1 MAELLKGWQRTH
13 FCAEPDSEQ
22 VGKEVLLMGWA
33 ATWRNLGALIF
44 IGLRDRT
51 GVMQLVFDS
60 GVLTPEQFQK
70 AEDIR
75 TEYVLAIKGILQ
87 ERTPEMVNPNMKTGK
102 YEVIVKDFKILST
115 SQTPPI
121 YIKDDLDAAEQL
133 RLKHRYLDLRRPVM
147 QNIFALRHKIA
158 MLARN
163 FFAENGFLEIET
175 PMLTKSTPEG
185 ARDYL
190 VPSRVHKGKF
200 YALPQSPQLF
210 KQLLMVSGFDRY
222 MQLARC
228 FRDEDLR
235 ADRQPEFTQI
245 DLEMSFVDEN
255 DIIALNEGF
264 IKRLFKETLDID
276 IELPIKR
283 IPYNEAMER
292 YGSDKPDTRFGL
304 ELKNISDIV
313 ESCGFGVFTNAIAN
327 GGSVRGIKVENGV
340 AAFSRKAIDELTEF
354 VKIYGAKGLAW
365 MSLKPEGIQCA
376 FAKFLT
382 EEQINAIIKR
392 LDANTGDL
400 LLFVADKDETVFAA
414 LGALRVEIAKR
425 LNLID
430 ENVYDILWVTDF
442 PLLEW
447 DDEQGRFVARH
458 HPFTSPKDEDLE
470 LLETDPGRV
479 RAKAYDIVINGYE
492 AGGGSI
498 RIHSQELQER
508 MFKVLGFTEE
518 QAWAQFGFL
527 LEAFK
532 YGTPPHGG
540 IAYGL
545 DRLVMLIAKTNN
557 IRDVI
562 AFPKVQTAAC
572 LMTKAPSNVEK
583 KQLDELGIAVIVDEK
598 EDDDV

>member
-1 MAELLKGWQRTH
+1 MAEFLNGWQRTEY
-13 FCAEPDSEQ
+13 CAEPNSEQ

-33 ATWRNLGALIF
+33 STWRNLGALIF

-51 GVMQLVFDS
+51 GIMQLVFDS
-60 GVLTPEQFQK
+60 GTLS
-70 AEDIR
+70 AEKFEHAESIR
-75 TEYVLAIKGILQ
+75 SEYVLAVKGILQ
-87 ERTPEMVNPNMKTGK
+87 ERSKDMVNPEMKTGK
-102 YEVIVKDFKILST
+102 FEVIVSDFKILST

-121 YIKDDLDAAEQL
+121 YIKDDLDAAEQM
-133 RLKHRYLDLRRPVM
+133 RLKYRYLDLRRPVM

-158 MLARN
+158 MIAREYFSN
-163 FFAENGFLEIET
+163 NGFLEIET

-190 VPSRVHKGKF
+190 VPSRIHKGEF

-210 KQLLMVSGFDRY
+210 KQLLMLSGFDRY
-222 MQLARC
+222 IQLARC

-255 DIIALNEGF
+255 EIISLNEGF
-264 IKRLFKETLDID
+264 IKKLFKDTLDID
-276 IELPIKR
+276 VKLPLQR
-283 IPYNEAMER
+283 ITFKEAMER
-292 YGSDKPDTRFGL
+292 YGSDKPDTRFSL
-304 ELKNISDIV
+304 ELKDVSDIV
-313 ESCGFGVFTNAIAN
+313 ADCGFGVFTGAIGS
-327 GGSVRGIKVENGV
+327 GGSVRAIKVEGGV
-340 AAFSRKAIDELTEF
+340 SAFSRKAIDELVEF
-354 VKIYGAKGLAW
+354 VKTYGAKGLAW
-365 MSLKPEGIQCA
+365 MSLKPEGLQCA
-376 FAKFLT
+376 FAKFLSQ
-382 EEQINAIIKR
+382 EQIDGIIAR
-392 LDANTGDL
+392 MEAQTDDL
-400 LLFVADKDETVFAA
+400 LLFVADKDDTVFAA
-414 LGALRVEIAKR
+414 LGALRIEIAKK

-430 ENVYDILWVTDF
+430 ENVYHILWVTDF

-447 DDEQGRFVARH
+447 DDEQERFSAMH
-458 HPFTSPKDEDLE
+458 HPFTSPKDEDLQY
-470 LLETDPGRV
+470 LESDPGRV

-498 RIHSQELQER
+498 RIHSQELQEK
-508 MFKVLGFTEE
+508 MFSALGFTTE

-572 LMTKAPSNVEK
+572 LMTKAPSTVDK
-583 KQLDELGIAVIVDEK
+583 KQLDELGIAVVADK
-598 EDDDV
+598 EE

>member
-1 MAELLKGWQRTH
+1 M
-13 FCAEPDSEQ
+13 
-22 VGKEVLLMGWA
+22 
-33 ATWRNLGALIF
+33 
-44 IGLRDRT
+44 
-51 GVMQLVFDS
+51 
-60 GVLTPEQFQK
+60 
-70 AEDIR
+70 
-75 TEYVLAIKGILQ
+75 
-87 ERTPEMVNPNMKTGK
+87 
-102 YEVIVKDFKILST
+102 
-115 SQTPPI
+115 
-121 YIKDDLDAAEQL
+121 
-133 RLKHRYLDLRRPVM
+133 
-147 QNIFALRHKIA
+147 
-158 MLARN
+158 
-163 FFAENGFLEIET
+163 
-175 PMLTKSTPEG
+175 
-185 ARDYL
+185 
-190 VPSRVHKGKF
+190 
-200 YALPQSPQLF
+200 
-210 KQLLMVSGFDRY
+210 
-222 MQLARC
+222 
-228 FRDEDLR
+228 
-235 ADRQPEFTQI
+235 
-245 DLEMSFVDEN
+245 
-255 DIIALNEGF
+255 
-264 IKRLFKETLDID
+264 
-276 IELPIKR
+276 
-283 IPYNEAMER
+283 
-292 YGSDKPDTRFGL
+292 
-304 ELKNISDIV
+304 
-313 ESCGFGVFTNAIAN
+313 
-327 GGSVRGIKVENGV
+327 
-340 AAFSRKAIDELTEF
+340 
-354 VKIYGAKGLAW
+354 
-365 MSLKPEGIQCA
+365 
-376 FAKFLT
+376 
-382 EEQINAIIKR
+382 
-392 LDANTGDL
+392 
-400 LLFVADKDETVFAA
+400 FVADKDETVFAA